1 MCGIF
6 AALQT
11 KLKWDLHTLN
21 AVLDSLKHRGPDGRG
36 AWNDDHIFLGHR
48 RLAIIDLFSG
58 AQPMLSHDERYA
70 ITFNGEIYNYLDL
83 RSQLEACGNKFVT
96 ASDTEVILEG
106 YRRWG
111 IDFLKHIEGMFAF
124 VLWDRKAKSLIA
136 ARDRL
141 GIKPLCW
148 SEDDGNLIFA
158 STLEPFL
165 ELPKFLRELDFEAL
179 RDVLVYDYIPVPG
192 TILKNVNKLP
202 PAAFL
207 TWSLAHPQV
216 SIQTY
221 WQIPPSMQPT
231 SSVTREHM
239 IGQVEFV
246 LEQAVKRQMISD
258 VPLGAFLSGGIDSSL
273 LVAFMARNSLN
284 PVKTFSIS
292 FHNAAYDESKYAQ
305 EVATQYGAQ
314 HTVLPAEDIS
324 GSQMVDILSR
334 LDEPFA
340 DPALIPTFALS
351 ALTRDHVTVALS
363 GDGGDEVFG
372 GYPKYLRGEDYRK
385 NLLWRL
391 MRPLKWLA
399 DAIPMRPRGVGP
411 LYWRTLNVREQL
423 RFAWTHYGDYP
434 VFRKDLSQVL
444 SSSASQKANVRNYF
458 LSWEKQAAPWGT
470 IYDSDLLMRTDLTTY
485 LNDNCLVK
493 TDRMSMLNSL
503 EVRVPYL
510 DELVVN
516 EVVRLPADWKIYNGK
531 LKSLLMPLAEKMLP
545 RSVWDRPKHGFTV
558 PLGQNMGESW
568 LVEVNRLL
576 DWGDAHMPIFNYP
589 YLRRL
594 NSINQKAFNI
604 GRELWTPIV
613 ILAWFSRR
621 ITKFSI

>member
-11 KLKWDLHTLN
+11 KPKWDLHTLN
-21 AVLDSLKHRGPDGRG
+21 SALDSLQHRGPDGRG
-36 AWNDDHIFLGHR
+36 AWNDEYIFLGHR
-48 RLAIIDLFSG
+48 RLAIIDLISG

-70 ITFNGEIYNYLDL
+70 ITFNGEIYNYLEL
-83 RSQLEACGNKFVT
+83 RSQLEACGNKFIT

-106 YRRWG
+106 YRCWG

-124 VLWDRKAKSLIA
+124 VLWDRKTKSLVA

-148 SEDDGNLIFA
+148 SEDNENLLFA
-158 STLEPFL
+158 STLEPFF
-165 ELPKFLRELDFEAL
+165 ELPKFLRELNFEAL
-179 RDVLVYDYIPVPG
+179 RDVLVYDYIPVPN
-192 TILKNVNKLP
+192 TIIKNVNKLP
-202 PAAFL
+202 PASFL
-207 TWSLAHPQV
+207 TWSVAHPQV
-216 SIQTY
+216 SIQPY
-221 WQIPPSMQPT
+221 WQIPSSTQPT
-231 SSVTREHM
+231 SLVTREHV
-239 IGQVEFV
+239 IDRVEFA

-273 LVAFMARNSLN
+273 LVAFMARHSLN

-292 FHNAAYDESKYAQ
+292 FRNAAYDESKYAQ
-305 EVATQYGAQ
+305 EVASQYGAQ

-324 GSQMVDILSR
+324 GSQMVDILAR

-351 ALTRDHVTVALS
+351 ALTREHVTVALS
-363 GDGGDEVFG
+363 GDGGDEIFG
-372 GYPKYLRGEDYRK
+372 GYPKYLRGEDYHK
-385 NLLWRL
+385 NLLWQS

-399 DAIPMRPRGVGP
+399 DVVPMRPRGVGS

-434 VFRKDLSQVL
+434 IFRKDLSQVL
-444 SSSASQKANVRNYF
+444 SSSAAQKANVQNYF
-458 LSWEKQAAPWGT
+458 SSWEKQAALWGT
-470 IYDSDLLMRTDLTTY
+470 TYDSDLLMRTDLTTY

-510 DELVVN
+510 DELVVK
-516 EVVRLPADWKIYNGK
+516 EAVHLPADWKIYNGK

-558 PLGQNMGESW
+558 PLGQSMGDSW

-576 DWGDAHMPIFNYP
+576 DWGDAHLPIFNYP

-594 NSINQKAFNI
+594 NSINQKTFNI

-613 ILAWFSRR
+613 ILAWFSHR